1 MIILVAEGIT
11 FDDLDNIILLQ
22 VFVWFTED
30 QVIRV
35 LFEGYLIQNMSQRSI
50 LHYQEQES

>member
-35 LFEGYLIQNMSQRSI
+35 LFEGYLIQNMSQHSI

>member
-11 FDDLDNIILLQ
+11 FDVLDNIILLQ

-35 LFEGYLIQNMSQRSI
+35 LFEGYLIQNMSQHSI
-50 LHYQEQES
+50 LRYQEQES

>member
-35 LFEGYLIQNMSQRSI
+35 LFEGYLIQNMSQHSI
-50 LHYQEQES
+50 LRYQEQES